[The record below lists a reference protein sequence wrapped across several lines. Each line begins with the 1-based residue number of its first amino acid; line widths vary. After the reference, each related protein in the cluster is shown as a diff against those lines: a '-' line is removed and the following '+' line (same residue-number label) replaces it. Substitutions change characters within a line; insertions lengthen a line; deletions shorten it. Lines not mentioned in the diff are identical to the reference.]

1 MNLQFFLEKL
11 HNSEEFKKFKKQN
24 PDAFPCSAFFIID
37 KQETDKKS
45 KTSSSSVSTQL
56 AERKPLATSSTS
68 SQSKGK
74 DNKYHFDYYVPSNK
88 KILSFQL
95 EGGIKLVPME
105 MFGEKIPKRVLLN
118 YTFDFKD
125 IEKMINDEME
135 RQRIKNKI
143 QKILLSLQNLNGK
156 DFLVG
161 TVFISQ
167 LGLLK
172 INIDIS
178 EKKITH
184 FEKKSFFNML
194 KIIKKKK

>member
-1 MNLQFFLEKL
+1 MPSL
-11 HNSEEFKKFKKQN
+11 NSSEIN
-24 PDAFPCSAFFIID
+24 
-37 KQETDKKS
+37 
-45 KTSSSSVSTQL
+45 
-56 AERKPLATSSTS
+56 
-68 SQSKGK
+68 K
-74 DNKYHFDYYVPSNK
+74 DSINK
-88 KILSFQL
+88 KEAKNSNRVEFGATISEQSGYKLGKIFSFQL

-105 MFGEKIPKRVLLN
+105 MFEEKIPEKISID
-118 YTFDFKD
+118 YDFDFKD
-125 IEKMINDEME
+125 IEKMIGDEMG
-135 RQRIKNKI
+135 RQKMKNKI

-184 FEKKSFFNML
+184 FEKKSFFNMINIL
-194 KIIKKKK
+194 KKKK

>member
-1 MNLQFFLEKL
+1 MNLQFYLERL

-37 KQETDKKS
+37 KGNLQN
-45 KTSSSSVSTQL
+45 
-56 AERKPLATSSTS
+56 P
-68 SQSKGK
+68 

-88 KILSFQL
+88 KMFSFQL
-95 EGGIKLVPME
+95 EEIIKLVPME
-105 MFGEKIPKRVLLN
+105 MFEEKIPEKILID
-118 YTFDFKD
+118 YDFDFKD
-125 IEKMINDEME
+125 IEKMIDDEMK

-143 QKILLSLQNLNGK
+143 QKMLLSLQNLGGK

-161 TVFISQ
+161 TIFIST

-172 INIDIS
+172 ININIF